1 MRYVIIGNGITGIS
15 AAEVIRERDDRCQIV
30 IISDES
36 SHFYART
43 ALMWIYMRQMGLR
56 NLEPRERWW
65 WEQQR
70 LTLVQ
75 DRVTRIDSEEH
86 RLQLRDGEPMDY
98 DRLLLATGG
107 AANMFGWPGQELDG
121 VCNMCTLG
129 DLRRL
134 EAVRGRLQHAVVVGG
149 GLIGVEMVEMM
160 VHDHVPV
167 TYLVREPWY
176 WDMVLCEEEA
186 ELVHQRMRQHG
197 VELVLEDEIGAID
210 GDARG
215 RVSSLTTKKGATIP
229 CQMVGVAV
237 GVRSNTDLAEASGIV
252 CDRGVL
258 VDVSMATSAPGVFA
272 AGDCAVV
279 MRSGDAPSLAQKLWY
294 TGIQQGRVA
303 GRAMVGDKVRY
314 DPGIPCNAAQ
324 FFFMDYL
331 NVGWMKKAP
340 FPLPPHLWAGVSA
353 GDLDEHL
360 HQAPGPRPD
369 SIRISHLPGA
379 GQVFGFSMLGSR
391 WSAAV
396 LMQWIEERRDLGWVL
411 QHLDQ
416 AMFNE
421 EFHRSRLAP
430 SPGGGALA

>member
-167 TYLVREPWY
+167 TYLIREPWY
-176 WDMVLCEEEA
+176 WDMVLSQDEA
-186 ELVHQRMRQHG
+186 AQVHRRMGEHG
-197 VELVLEDEIGAID
+197 VDLILKDEIGTIEDD
-210 GDARG
+210 GQG
-215 RVSSLTTKKGATIP
+215 KVSAVVTKKGKKIS

-237 GVRSNTDLAEASGIV
+237 GVRSNTDLAEAAGIV
-252 CDRGVL
+252 CDQGIM
-258 VDVSMATSAPGVFA
+258 VDESMATSEKDIFA
-272 AGDCAVV
+272 AGDCAVI
-279 MRSGDAPSLAQKLWY
+279 MRSGEMPNLAQKLWY
-294 TGIQQGRVA
+294 TGMRQGNVA
-303 GRAMVGDKVRY
+303 GRAMVGDTVRY
-314 DPGIPCNAAQ
+314 EPGIPYNAAQ
-324 FFFMDYL
+324 FFFLDYL

-340 FPLPPHLWAGVSA
+340 FPLPPELAGEKTTD
-353 GDLDEHL
+353 DLEEYYHEASG
-360 HQAPGPRPD
+360 QAPD
-369 SIRISHLPGA
+369 SIRVSHLPGA

-391 WSAAV
+391 WNAAL
-396 LMQWIEERRDLGWVL
+396 LMRWIEQRRDLGWVL
-411 QHLDQ
+411 QHLDL

-430 SPGGGALA
+430 QQKGALHA